1 MVARDDSVIR
11 GSLIACMIFL
21 VLSLALNFFLWRWGS
36 TLSTEAETASSRMQT
51 TSSQVRAMESKLTR
65 LKAMLGVG
73 SFTQAQI
80 DEMKS
85 NSSDDPD
92 MQLLESQFATDMS
105 VLGAEVPPEDRNYHR
120 LPEFLLTAIRD
131 RNAQYA
137 MARTE
142 ATQIRVDAEA
152 EIDNAKKS
160 KDLAEQKADQ
170 ANKKVATLSDAFAE
184 DRARMNQEKEET
196 KDKLSKVVQEFNG
209 FRKKATDEKSVL
221 EAKTELLSG
230 TIDTQKKKINVL
242 QNDRFETAQGL
253 IRFVN
258 SGGKLVTI
266 NLGSADALRP
276 NVTFGVIDGDETRLQ
291 DADLKASI
299 QVIKVQGPHLALAR
313 VVALPEIRNP
323 IIPGDKIY
331 SPFWA
336 PGRRVKIALAGEID
350 INNDGRPDNE
360 DIKGQ
365 IKAAGGVV
373 AAEVSPTGEVTGTL
387 DATIRFLVVGE
398 APEVSSSATLEGDDA
413 EAAAA
418 FGRAKELAGEYGITI
433 IPAWKLEAYL
443 KTIDDTLT
451 TPLGSAVRAD
461 DFEPESIINRRRI
474 PTDISDMYKIQR
486 DNVQEGNRVLAP

>member
-36 TLSTEAETASSRMQT
+36 TLSAEAETASSRMQT
-51 TSSQVRAMESKLTR
+51 TSTQVRAMESKLTR

-80 DEMKS
+80 DEMQS

-92 MQLLESQFATDMS
+92 MQLLEGQFASDMS
-105 VLGAEVPPEDRNYHR
+105 ALGAEVPPENRNYHK
-120 LPEFLLTAIRD
+120 LPEVLLGAIRD

-160 KDLAEQKADQ
+160 KDLAEQKADA
-170 ANKKVATLSDAFAE
+170 ANKKVGTLSDQFTE

-196 KDKLSKVVQEFNG
+196 KDKLNKIVLDFGS
-209 FRKKATDEKSVL
+209 FRKQSTDERSVL
-221 EAKTELLSG
+221 SAKAEKLEG
-230 TIDTQKKKINVL
+230 TIKTQSKRLNIL
-242 QNDRFETAQGL
+242 QNDRFENAQGL
-253 IRFVN
+253 IRFVT

-313 VVALPEIRNP
+313 VVAMPAIRNP

-331 SPFWA
+331 SPFWS
-336 PGRRVKIALAGEID
+336 PGRRVKIALAGDID
-350 INNDGRPDNE
+350 INGDGRPDN
-360 DIKGQ
+360 DQIKGQ
-365 IKAAGGVV
+365 IKAAGSVV
-373 AAEVSPTGEVTGTL
+373 AAEVTSSGEVIGKL
-387 DATIRFLVVGE
+387 DATVRFLVVGE
-398 APEVSSSATLEGDDA
+398 APEVSATATLEGDDA

-433 IPAWKLEAYL
+433 IPAWKLESYL
-443 KTIDDTLT
+443 KDDRRHIDDAPWNCRSSRRL
-451 TPLGSAVRAD
+451 RA
-461 DFEPESIINRRRI
+461 
-474 PTDISDMYKIQR
+474 
-486 DNVQEGNRVLAP
+486 